1 MVWSHVTFFIGSLLT
16 QNPEDHKRELFS
28 IRANANY
35 RSMLK
40 YRSTDHFKVNYAKHI
55 IDYFLQQNEMRFF
68 GFKINFV
75 SDWPDN
81 VDERYALYFGMY
93 KKLLIRSKS
102 NKATHIVIET
112 QTRTTTG
119 RDEIFWEFLKTELA
133 GAEI

>member
-1 MVWSHVTFFIGSLLT
+1 
-16 QNPEDHKRELFS
+16 
-28 IRANANY
+28 
-35 RSMLK
+35 
-40 YRSTDHFKVNYAKHI
+40 
-55 IDYFLQQNEMRFF
+55 MRFF

-133 GAEI
+133 GAEIHRVRERNNDLTQLVGFFTGLMRDDRELESETKKRLFSYVRR